1 MSSWG
6 RISAKAIDNAIG
18 SQLSDDV
25 ILCTDFATNYINF
38 TRKKG
43 LEHKTLNGTK
53 KQYVVDKVY
62 HIQHVNS
69 YHSRLEDWINRKF
82 KSVVTKYMNNYL
94 SWIRFLEI
102 ACDMDKNTRKKTLLL
117 TMFKSTKVELLRP
130 A

>member
-1 MSSWG
+1 M
-6 RISAKAIDNAIG
+6 
-18 SQLSDDV
+18 
-25 ILCTDFATNYINF
+25 
-38 TRKKG
+38 
-43 LEHKTLNGTK
+43 EHKTPNGTK

-82 KSVVTKYMNNYL
+82 KGVATKYMNNYL
-94 SWIRFLEI
+94 SWIRFFEI

-117 TMFKSTKVELLRP
+117 TMFKSDKSTKVELLRP